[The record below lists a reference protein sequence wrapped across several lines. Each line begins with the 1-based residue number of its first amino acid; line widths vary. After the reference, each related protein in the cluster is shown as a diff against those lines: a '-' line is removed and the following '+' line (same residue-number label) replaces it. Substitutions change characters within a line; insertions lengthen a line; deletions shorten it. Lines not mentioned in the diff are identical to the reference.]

1 MSELQWF
8 PLYVDRFMGSRKVQR
23 MTADMVGGYLLLLVD
38 EWRNGPIPTSDA
50 ARISRL
56 PDAVAMRLLSDCFT
70 ETTEGWVNDALEEVR
85 AEQESRA
92 EQRRHAGEVGARSR
106 WESKKNSKRMRTP
119 LRPHSDRNAEPIAY
133 RVEESKSRREE
144 SNKAHTLRA
153 DARAHEGL
161 VGWLGAR
168 ADCLAGLDY
177 VTQLALWG
185 LYGPS
190 GTDERVWGPV
200 QNGERPKHLATAV
213 LRWSSE
219 GHPAFRARLFRA
231 ILAAVIHDGDAPQD
245 SYRPAQSAAAE
256 QAGIEAQRE
265 RVRIRSDKAATEAEV
280 EFAGRH
286 RRELLDAKTWLEG
299 HPDARERVE
308 GRVTAAVANG
318 GKLAKTEA
326 YIEAALVQAV
336 RAERNGGPG

>member
-38 EWRNGPIPTSDA
+38 EWRNGPIPMSDA

-70 ETTEGWVNDALEEVR
+70 ETTEGWINEALEEVR
-85 AEQESRA
+85 SEQKSRA
-92 EQRRHAGEVGARSR
+92 EQRRLAGEMGARSR
-106 WESKKNSKRMRTP
+106 WEGKGNGKRMRTSK
-119 LRPHSDRNAEPIAY
+119 RPHSDRNAEPIAY
-133 RVEESKSRREE
+133 RVEEKRVEE
-144 SNKAHTLRA
+144 KAHTPPA
-153 DARAHEGL
+153 GARTHEGL
-161 VGWLGAR
+161 VEWLGAR
-168 ADCLAGLDY
+168 ADCLDGLNY

-190 GTDERVWGPV
+190 GTDERVWGAI

-213 LRWSSE
+213 LRFSSE
-219 GHPAFRARLFRA
+219 GHPVFRARLFRA
-231 ILAAVIHDGDAPQD
+231 ILAAVIHDGDAPAD
-245 SYRPAQSAAAE
+245 PYHPAQSAAAE

-265 RVRIRSDKAATEAEV
+265 RVRVRSAKAATEAEV
-280 EFAGRH
+280 EFADRH
-286 RRELLDAKTWLEG
+286 RRELVDAKAWLDG
-299 HPDARERVE
+299 HPDAQERVE
-308 GRVTAAVANG
+308 GRVTAAVAKG

-326 YIEAALVQAV
+326 YVEAALVQAV
-336 RAERNGGPG
+336 RAERNGGNGA